1 MATTGNVSSAPQ
13 IDDTMIDVDT
23 TSTNNDGLNG
33 SLVYPQDAMAFP
45 FMQIILKNLQ
55 PAKLEGSTTVV
66 SSASSNLVKE
76 LPSGI
81 RNAASAGLAK
91 VESAIPVL
99 GGLIGIN
106 LGGIGDLIRDWG
118 ASDFLKFIGL
128 TDSWVD
134 AGKVFPDFGQDT
146 DTKSVNL
153 LTRFANGTPAK
164 IRNILSKPTGSIVLP
179 MPTSFSDGA
188 SGGWSTHNMSLGA
201 TAADKVYET
210 FNKSSGDLSS
220 TIKTLTDDTSQ
231 FMSSVTK
238 EQAMTAG
245 ALMISKGI
253 GMGDDFSV
261 ITKSLINPRMT
272 MKFGGRDI
280 RTFSFEYVLAPRN
293 EKEVKAVMAILLQLK
308 LASYPSL
315 SDSAGLTLKYPT
327 ELEIHFFDSNGNPY
341 QGLNRALPK
350 ILPCVITDL
359 GIQYSSNQNRW
370 AVLGG
375 SEIKFPTHTKLT
387 FTVSE
392 TEVLHTGQIQM
403 EGY

>member
-13 IDDTMIDVDT
+13 LDDTMIDVDT
-23 TSTNNDGLNG
+23 TSTNNDGLSG
-33 SLVYPQDAMAFP
+33 SLVYPQDAMSFP
-45 FMQIILKNLQ
+45 FMQIVLTDLQ
-55 PAKLEGSTTVV
+55 PAKIESSSTIV
-66 SSASSNLVKE
+66 SSAASNALSE
-76 LPSGI
+76 LPTGI
-81 RNAASAGLAK
+81 RNTATAGLARIDTSIST
-91 VESAIPVL
+91 V
-99 GGLIGIN
+99 GGLLGID
-106 LGGIGDLIRDWG
+106 LGGIGDWLKGEIGDLIG
-118 ASDFLKFIGL
+118 IIGEFS
-128 TDSWVD
+128 TWVD

-153 LTRFANGTPAK
+153 LTRFANGAPAK
-164 IRNILSKPTGSIVLP
+164 IKNVLSKPRGSIVLP

-188 SGGWSTHNMSLGA
+188 SGGWGSHSMSLGGDAVTRAVEIYNQSNQDMAA
-201 TAADKVYET
+201 TAKTIVVDEPGK
-210 FNKSSGDLSS
+210 FLSS
-220 TIKTLTDDTSQ
+220 L
-231 FMSSVTK
+231 TK
-238 EQAMTAG
+238 EQMITGG
-245 ALMISKGI
+245 ALLVGKGI

-272 MKFGGRDI
+272 MKFDGRDI

-315 SDSAGLTLKYPT
+315 GDSGGFTLKYNT

-359 GIQYSSNQNRW
+359 VIQYSSNQTRW
-370 AVLGG
+370 SALGG
-375 SEIKFPTHTKLT
+375 SEIKFPTHTKLA

-392 TEVLHTGQIQM
+392 TKVLHTGQIQM